1 MLRSLPSA
9 AALLAFASSAA
20 AQNDPGSPPPSER
33 APDKSA
39 FHLLNPTPRDLR
51 RDLSADRPDF
61 TESPHT
67 VDAGAIQL
75 EMSLLDYAKNGST
88 EVWTASPFNLKVGVL
103 NDLDLQFVFD
113 PWVREH
119 DGVRARDGV
128 GDLQVRAKFN
138 LWGNDSGDTAF
149 AFMPF
154 IKAPTASGGLGND
167 HVEGGLIFP
176 FAVDLAEDVGLGLM
190 FETDFVYDDEDD
202 GYDTE
207 FIFTAALGLDVTD
220 TLGVYLEGIA
230 IESADPGVDFRSLLG
245 LGATLALTPDLVLDA
260 GVNLGLTGDADD
272 LSLFTG
278 LTVRF

>member
-1 MLRSLPSA
+1 MLRSTLAAVGLLAIVPSA
-9 AALLAFASSAA
+9 G
-20 AQNDPGSPPPSER
+20 AQHGADLPTPDAPPG
-33 APDKSA
+33 KSA
-39 FHLLNPTPRDLR
+39 FHLFNPTPPDLR

-75 EMSLLDYAKNGST
+75 EMSLLDHAKNGST
-88 EVWTASPFNLKVGVL
+88 EVWTAAPFNLKVGVL
-103 NDLDLQFVFD
+103 NDLDLQFAFD
-113 PWVREH
+113 PWLRED
-119 DGVRARDGV
+119 DGMRSRDGV

-138 LWGNDSGDTAF
+138 LWGNDQGAAAF

-176 FAVDLAEDVGLGLM
+176 FAVDLAEGVGLGLM
-190 FETDFVYDDEDD
+190 FETDFVYDDEDA

-207 FIFTAALGLDVTD
+207 FIFTAALGLDLTES
-220 TLGVYLEGIA
+220 LGVYVEGIA
-230 IESADPGVDFRSLLG
+230 IESTDSATDFRGLLG
-245 LGATLALTPDLVLDA
+245 LGATLALTADLILDA

-272 LSLFTG
+272 FNFFTG
-278 LTVRF
+278 LTIRF

>member
-1 MLRSLPSA
+1 M
-9 AALLAFASSAA
+9 
-20 AQNDPGSPPPSER
+20 
-33 APDKSA
+33 
-39 FHLLNPTPRDLR
+39 
-51 RDLSADRPDF
+51 
-61 TESPHT
+61 
-67 VDAGAIQL
+67 
-75 EMSLLDYAKNGST
+75 
-88 EVWTASPFNLKVGVL
+88 L
-103 NDLDLQFVFD
+103 NDLDLQFAFD
-113 PWVREH
+113 PWVRED

-176 FAVDLAEDVGLGLM
+176 FAVDLAEGVGLGLM

-207 FIFTAALGLDVTD
+207 FVFTAALGLDLTES
-220 TLGVYLEGIA
+220 LGVYIEGIA
-230 IESADPGVDFRSLLG
+230 VGSTDSATDFRGLLG
-245 LGATLALTPDLVLDA
+245 LGATLALTADLVLDA

-272 LSLFTG
+272 FNFFTG
-278 LTVRF
+278 LAIRF